1 METLLHI
8 ISLILIGACIGACT
22 MFIEWTFGEPYNE
35 AGVSNGRI
43 FSAYGRWIRKGFE
56 REENKIL
63 LNINDGNPH
72 TKLNYW
78 KALGMCYYCFNVYVC
93 FALSVVFISSTP
105 LEWWGIII
113 TIPVSHYTCGYLYQY
128 T

>member
-8 ISLILIGACIGACT
+8 LSFILIGAVIGAFT
-22 MFIEWTFGEPYNE
+22 MFLEWTFGEPYNE
-35 AGVSNGRI
+35 NGVINGRI
-43 FSAYGRWIRKGFE
+43 FSFYGRWIRKNFD
-56 REENKIL
+56 RDENKIL
-63 LNINDGNPH
+63 LKIKEGNPH

-93 FALSVVFISSTP
+93 MLLSMVFICTTP
-105 LEWWGIII
+105 LEWWGIIV
-113 TIPVSHYTCGYLYQY
+113 TIPVSHFTCGYLYQY